1 MKQLSSS
8 FYQGETLKV
17 AEDLLG
23 AVLVHETAEG
33 TVSGRIVECE
43 AYIGEDDPACHAS
56 RGRTARN
63 GIMYGPPGLAYVYFT
78 YGIHYLLNA
87 VTEPEGFPA
96 AVLIRAVEPLEGL
109 ELMAARRGSAKNF
122 RLLTSGPA
130 RLTQAF
136 GITTAQNGSDLAA
149 GPIYIYQDRS
159 PMEAEVVW
167 TGRIGIRNATERPW
181 RCYLAESPYVS
192 KR

>member
-8 FYQGETLKV
+8 FYQRETLKI

-23 AVLVHETAEG
+23 SVLVHETEEG
-33 TVSGRIVECE
+33 RVSGRIVECE

-78 YGIHYLLNA
+78 YGMHYLLNA
-87 VTEPEGFPA
+87 VSEPEGFPA

-109 ELMAARRGSAKNF
+109 ELMAARRGSAKNV

-136 GITTAQNGSDLAA
+136 GITKAQNGSDLTA
-149 GPIYIYQDRS
+149 GPIYIYQDR
-159 PMEAEVVW
+159 PPTGAEVVW
-167 TGRIGIRNATERPW
+167 TGRIGIRHATERPW

>member
-63 GIMYGPPGLAYVYFT
+63 GIMYGPPGLAYVYLT
-78 YGIHYLLNA
+78 YGMHYLLNA

-149 GPIYIYQDRS
+149 GPIYIYQDR
-159 PMEAEVVW
+159 PPTEAEVVW
-167 TGRIGIRNATERPW
+167 TGRIGIRHATERPW